1 MSSFLIIAPQ
11 KSGSPKVQS
20 PKDWITKSLD
30 HQKSGT
36 VKVAHQMSSHQKSGH
51 QTSSHQKSDNP
62 QPVRTAPYARW
73 ALLLGTSLKI
83 SGKYRLIRLHW
94 GPLLWKLRAFV
105 GTLIQNW
112 TWCYFLLTFCIVNTS
127 NLTNCAN
134 SQGRQDQDCLDW
146 SLIFKISKYWIVKE
160 RTISK
165 VDN

>member
-1 MSSFLIIAPQ
+1 MEEEICINKTKL
-11 KSGSPKVQS
+11 PKLGV
-20 PKDWITKSLD
+20 PHLLLKVLP
-30 HQKSGT
+30 HQI
-36 VKVAHQMSSHQKSGH
+36 QMINHS
-51 QTSSHQKSDNP
+51 
-62 QPVRTAPYARW
+62 APYARW

-134 SQGRQDQDCLDW
+134 SQGQQDQDCLDW

-165 VDN
+165 VDY